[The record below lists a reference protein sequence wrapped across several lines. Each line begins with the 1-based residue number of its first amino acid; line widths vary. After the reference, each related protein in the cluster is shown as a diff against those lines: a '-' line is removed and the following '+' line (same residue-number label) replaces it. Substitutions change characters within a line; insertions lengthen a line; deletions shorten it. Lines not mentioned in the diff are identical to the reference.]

1 MFINA
6 SHPDLMGLSDIAAE
20 RFIARVA
27 WHEWGHALSI
37 TRCSPEDV
45 FDGRKLLEK
54 CPEGVREGIRAAGY
68 GPQSYTHEIV
78 AEIYALL
85 VERRIRG
92 EVGRPEWLDGD
103 VYNFVVG
110 KVE

>member
-1 MFINA
+1 MAPSA
-6 SHPDLMGLSDIAAE
+6 SS
-20 RFIARVA
+20 RVA
-27 WHEWGHALSI
+27 WNELAHALSI

-54 CPEGVREGIRAAGY
+54 CPEGVREGIRAPEY

-78 AEIYALL
+78 AEVYALL